1 MLNTDLMHK
10 TMDLVEY
17 MSPLEQQNLDVRET
31 VGYLCVFM
39 NFSLSQFH
47 IFTLFLTFS
56 WGTVNASLFLCC
68 IKQLGRTSLQ
78 RKINYFFTFDVLP
91 N

>member
-56 WGTVNASLFLCC
+56 
-68 IKQLGRTSLQ
+68 
-78 RKINYFFTFDVLP
+78 
-91 N
+91 